1 MTLPCLKRSLQRQIF
16 LKINSPSCMDIIYLG
31 LTKLWSTLMLN
42 ECKVMI
48 NKISAQSIVFSHLGI
63 FAVDVNRL
71 ADFYKNV
78 LLFFQTDSGQLGDAD
93 LIFLS
98 RDPREHHQLVL
109 VSGRPKDLEFSLINQ
124 ISFRV
129 PDLTGLRNF
138 YHRLEKVEE
147 VSDLQAVTHGNA
159 ISIYF
164 RDPEKNRVEIF
175 MDTPWYCEQ
184 PLRELIDLN
193 ESEESIMEV
202 AKKTAEGRPGFCLRK
217 DWIKKMSKLMGYE
230 ED

>member
-1 MTLPCLKRSLQRQIF
+1 MTNS
-16 LKINSPSCMDIIYLG
+16 NSP
-31 LTKLWSTLMLN
+31 
-42 ECKVMI
+42 EA
-48 NKISAQSIVFSHLGI
+48 ISFSHLGI
-63 FAVDVNRL
+63 FATDVNRL

-78 LLFFQTDSGQLGDAD
+78 LLFFQTDSGKLGTAD

-109 VSGRPKDLEFSLINQ
+109 VSGRPNDLAFSLINQ

-129 PDLTGLRNF
+129 PDLARLRSF
-138 YHRLEKVEE
+138 YQRLEQVKE
-147 VSDLQAVTHGNA
+147 VSDLQSVTHGNA

-184 PLRELIDLN
+184 PLREAIDL
-193 ESEESIMEV
+193 SQPEENIMAA
-202 AKKTAEGRPGFCLRK
+202 AKKIAEGRPGFCLRTE
-217 DWIKKMSKLMGYE
+217 WIQKMSKLMGYE
-230 ED
+230 EKQ

>member
-1 MTLPCLKRSLQRQIF
+1 MTNQ
-16 LKINSPSCMDIIYLG
+16 NSPQAI
-31 LTKLWSTLMLN
+31 T
-42 ECKVMI
+42 
-48 NKISAQSIVFSHLGI
+48 FSHLGI
-63 FAVDVNRL
+63 FATDVNRL

-78 LLFFQTDSGQLGDAD
+78 LLFFQTDSGKLGTAD

-109 VSGRPKDLEFSLINQ
+109 VSGRPKDLAFSLINQ

-129 PDLTGLRNF
+129 PDLAGLRTF
-138 YHRLEKVEE
+138 YQRLEKIEE

-184 PLRELIDLN
+184 PLRETVDLGQ
-193 ESEESIMEV
+193 SEENIMAS
-202 AKKTAEGRPGFCLRK
+202 AKKIAEGRPGFCLRTE
-217 DWIKKMSKLMGYE
+217 WIKKMSKLMGYE
-230 ED
+230 GNE

>member
-1 MTLPCLKRSLQRQIF
+1 MILPCLRRSLQRQIF
-16 LKINSPSCMDIIYLG
+16 LKISFPILHGDYFLG
-31 LTKLWSTLMLN
+31 LMKLRSILIPN
-42 ECKVMI
+42 EYKVMT
-48 NKISAQSIVFSHLGI
+48 NKNPAQSISFSHLGI
-63 FAVDVNRL
+63 FALDVNRL

-78 LLFFQTDSGQLGDAD
+78 LLFFQTDSGKLGNAD

-98 RDPREHHQLVL
+98 RDPREHHQIVL

-129 PDLTGLRNF
+129 PDLMGLRNF

-175 MDTPWYCEQ
+175 IDTPWYCEQ